1 MKSNKIVEYNDSIF
15 INGVK
20 IPFVLKDSIKLS
32 ADDEPIITLSIV
44 VSEYRR
50 VFNKS
55 SSEEQSEYS
64 FDN

>member
-1 MKSNKIVEYNDSIF
+1 MGTNKIVEYNDSLF
-15 INGVK
+15 INGQK

>member
-55 SSEEQSEYS
+55 SSEEQSEYN